1 MSQLDQIRKKQLIS
15 SPETVNTDWAT
26 PSTSLDDRTGA
37 FSLSLKYDNG
47 LGVNMKVYIQLSND
61 DIDFGDIADSEVVI
75 TDASGTVIFDM
86 EGSGAQYARMR
97 IEVVSGSIDV
107 LEAKYVGS
115 QFH

>member
-1 MSQLDQIRKKQLIS
+1 MIIDQIRKRFLVS
-15 SPETVNTDWAT
+15 TPETVNTDWAT

-47 LGVNMKVYIQLSND
+47 TGVNMKVYIQLSND
-61 DIDFGDIADSEVVI
+61 DIDFGDVEDSEVII
-75 TDASGTVIFDM
+75 TDPSGSIIFDM
-86 EGSGAQYARMR
+86 EGSGAQYARIR
-97 IEVVSGSIDV
+97 VAVTAGSIDV